1 MISPLEAKD
10 LVVGCQS
17 FALHLVLSKRLPAAI
32 GRRRRH
38 HGASALEIGDSN
50 ADSGIWMMC

>member
-17 FALHLVLSKRLPAAI
+17 FALHLVLSKRLPALPLVVVDGIMEQA
-32 GRRRRH
+32 R
-38 HGASALEIGDSN
+38 LK
-50 ADSGIWMMC
+50 SGIQGRIQASG